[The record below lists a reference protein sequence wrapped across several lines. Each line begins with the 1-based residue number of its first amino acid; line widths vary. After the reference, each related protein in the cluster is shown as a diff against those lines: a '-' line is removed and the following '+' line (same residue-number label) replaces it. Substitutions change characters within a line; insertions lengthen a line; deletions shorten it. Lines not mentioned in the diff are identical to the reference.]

1 MKHPRLLWS
10 LFMGVL
16 SLGFV
21 LSFLPQ
27 SAAAQQKPL
36 PNFSC
41 GPYMET
47 YVVSSPDF
55 FWGEGIRCV
64 KWNLEARTGAR
75 VPAFAWYGEG
85 RWDGI
90 VYRHVGHAFASPDA
104 SRPNT
109 YHAFAT
115 DMYGNGE
122 TVQGDYFG
130 GFVITVLDRDTI
142 QVSQGWNETWKRVPS
157 VGYIPLPPPTTC
169 GQYFD
174 QYSVQSLDSYS
185 ARYSRKPVKT
195 RQGQGVRCVLK
206 SGATNTTWLGFGT
219 WNGAYY
225 MHLATGA
232 ARGFGASD
240 FCSSPQDICNEA
252 PYGTLRKRIS
262 QTWKKTVVDGWNE
275 IWLK

>member
-1 MKHPRLLWS
+1 
-10 LFMGVL
+10 
-16 SLGFV
+16 
-21 LSFLPQ
+21 
-27 SAAAQQKPL
+27 
-36 PNFSC
+36 
-41 GPYMET
+41 
-47 YVVSSPDF
+47 
-55 FWGEGIRCV
+55 
-64 KWNLEARTGAR
+64 

-130 GFVITVLDRDTI
+130 GFVMTVLDRDTI

-157 VGYIPLPPPTTC
+157 VGYIPLPPPTNC